1 MTDKREFK
9 INLDAVEPDDD
20 FRTSRIEKKPV
31 KQSVRYTPSLVVLF
45 AFMVLGITL
54 VWMYYHFSTR
64 LEAINM
70 EGSSGIASLSSEF
83 TDQVSGMSQQILDQK
98 QATQALLTDLENQV
112 TKLKSSVSSLKTG
125 KADLKDMDAAVNGFK
140 KTIAP
145 LQGSLAQLEEQLN
158 TINRKT
164 ENVSVSLKQ
173 IENIVSNNTSDIS
186 KLHENRIDKG
196 YVDQQIQKERELHR
210 QKLSASSE
218 SLLKEIASIET
229 KISNMKQRLAT
240 MENQLS
246 RKSSIPNKI
255 PGSTTQKSYDNSARP
270 EPGEIIEQEIK

>member
-20 FRTSRIEKKPV
+20 FRANRTEKKPV
-31 KQSVRYTPSLVVLF
+31 KQSVRYTPSLSVLF

-64 LEAINM
+64 LEALNS
-70 EGSSGIASLSSEF
+70 EGSSGIASLNSEF
-83 TDQVSGMSQQILDQK
+83 TDKVSELSEQLTDQK
-98 QATQALLTDLENQV
+98 KAAQTLLTDLENQV
-112 TKLKSSVSSLKTG
+112 AKLKSAVSSLKSG
-125 KADLKDMDAAVNGFK
+125 KANINDMDAAVSGIK
-140 KTIAP
+140 KTITP
-145 LQGSLAQLEEQLN
+145 FQGSLTQLEEQLN

-164 ENVSVSLKQ
+164 ESVAATLKQ
-173 IENIVSNNTSDIS
+173 IENSVSKNTSDIS
-186 KLHENRIDKG
+186 KLHENRIDKE
-196 YVDQQIQKERELHR
+196 YVDQQLKKERDSHQ

-229 KISNMKQRLAT
+229 KISNMKQRLTA

-246 RKSSIPNKI
+246 RKSTIPDKI
-255 PGSTTQKSYDNSARP
+255 PAPTTQKSYDNSARP
-270 EPGEIIEQEIK
+270 KPGEIIEQEIK